1 MSAADVRPA
10 DVVTRGSSPMGTS
23 RIDVVM
29 ELPFHLLQ
37 TLRLAQAIGESG
49 FRICVPP
56 DDEVKVV
63 TLNRVFGF
71 DYRVGTAD
79 VPRIGGLRVDH
90 MTPRTCVGAIE
101 RPLIM
106 PQGIFDYCRARWR
119 DQRDIDVSFA
129 GILTET
135 RRAALNDWLRLSG
148 LEELQMQSKPSFLRR
163 VLRRLARTVG
173 ISLAEEIGTENVKLY
188 LSDQGRLFPRKSWNA
203 DYYDLLLRSKFVLCP
218 SGDFKANGV
227 AWTYRF
233 FEAVICGAIPVIE
246 ESCAAYE
253 GYRVRQ
259 MSDPIGALEWSR
271 ADAEHNF
278 ALARERLTVAP
289 EVLRAEVLGLL
300 RAPDAAPMAA
310 AVGEGV
316 FAT

>member
-1 MSAADVRPA
+1 MSEGGSRPA
-10 DVVTRGSSPMGTS
+10 KVVPADEVPVDVA
-23 RIDVVM
+23 M

-37 TLRLAQAIGESG
+37 TLRLAQAIGEAG

-56 DDEVKVV
+56 GDEVKVV
-63 TLNRVFGF
+63 TLKKVFGF
-71 DYRVGTAD
+71 DYKVGTAGAS
-79 VPRIGGLRVDH
+79 RIAGLSVDH
-90 MTPRTCVGAIE
+90 MTPRTAVGAIE

-106 PQGIFDYCRARWR
+106 PQAIFDHCRARWPERR
-119 DQRDIDVSFA
+119 DVDVSFA

-148 LEELQMQSKPSFLRR
+148 LEQLAMPPKPSFLRR
-163 VLRRLARTVG
+163 VLRRLARTAGV
-173 ISLAEEIGTENVKLY
+173 SLAEQVGTENVKLY

-233 FEAVICGAIPVIE
+233 FEAVLCGAIPVIE

-253 GYRVRQ
+253 GYRVRS
-259 MSDPIGALEWSR
+259 MSDPVGALDWSR
-271 ADAEHNF
+271 ADAEHNV
-278 ALARERLTVAP
+278 ALARRRLTVAP
-289 EVLRAEVLGLL
+289 QELRAEVLGLL
-300 RAPDAAPMAA
+300 RAPGAAPGAA
-310 AVGEGV
+310 PAAGEGV
-316 FAT
+316 YAT